1 MQDFCHQQYCGF
13 QRFPYQLQR
22 SLRPCGLLSHR
33 LQKLLSIAS
42 SCILR
47 LPAYSQGFLMVAY
60 RSIQQEIENNRSYRS
75 VCRHNID
82 LRTTEGPWTQC
93 FRINSCAKLSNSWPS
108 FTEFI
113 HIQDGQ
119 ARHILCY
126 QVAHVHPRRP
136 NAHFS
141 NPNVAVDL
149 IWKWVNVV
157 KQLQNGIHTVQ
168 TNLKKCVHAAL
179 FMAIGA

>member
-60 RSIQQEIENNRSYRS
+60 RSIQHQTEDNGSYRS

-82 LRTTEGPWTQC
+82 LRTTGWMFQNQLVRKAFQFMTQLH
-93 FRINSCAKLSNSWPS
+93 RTHPHPRWPS
-108 FTEFI
+108 ET
-113 HIQDGQ
+113 HPLPPGRPCTPKASKCTLQQSKRCSRPHLKMGQ
-119 ARHILCY
+119 CSETASKWHTYC
-126 QVAHVHPRRP
+126 
-136 NAHFS
+136 S
-141 NPNVAVDL
+141 N
-149 IWKWVNVV
+149 KFE
-157 KQLQNGIHTVQ
+157 
-168 TNLKKCVHAAL
+168 KCGHR
-179 FMAIGA
+179 MAIGA